1 MSQIKS
7 IEQSVKDCISKEL
20 ENGIIEKVITKNL
33 EKCID
38 ESVHDLFRWNGP
50 LKKCIEENVKSV
62 MLPFLEKYNYSEYIT
77 KLDTVMTE
85 ILKTTTLDHREILEN
100 FKYLVTSERI
110 ERVELTNL
118 FNKYCDYCSKK
129 IDVDDVEDM
138 DYEGGYITCNFEV
151 NDISSDWSS
160 FDRKHV
166 IFTCDEDEN
175 LNYEFYLSR
184 YNGSEKPSYN
194 VSGDFKNITIHS
206 LRFANEIEIM
216 ILKLS
221 QEDSPIVIDETEGRE
236 EVFVE
241 NRE

>member
-1 MSQIKS
+1 MSETKN

-20 ENGIIEKVITKNL
+20 DDGVIERAITKNL
-33 EKCID
+33 ESCIN
-38 ESVHDLFRWNGP
+38 ETVNDLFRWNGP

-62 MLPFLEKYNYSEYIT
+62 MLPFLENYDYSEYIT

-100 FKYLVTSERI
+100 FKYLVASERI
-110 ERVELTNL
+110 ERIELTKL
-118 FNKYCDYCSKK
+118 FDKYCNYCSKK
-129 IDVDDVEDM
+129 IDVDDIEDM
-138 DYEGGYITCNFEV
+138 DCEGGYITCNFEV

-160 FDRKHV
+160 FDKKHV
-166 IFTCDEDEN
+166 IFTCNEDED

-184 YNGSEKPSYN
+184 YKGSKKQSYD

-216 ILKLS
+216 ILKLY
-221 QEDSPIVIDETEGRE
+221 QEDSPIVIDETEGCE

-241 NRE
+241 NR